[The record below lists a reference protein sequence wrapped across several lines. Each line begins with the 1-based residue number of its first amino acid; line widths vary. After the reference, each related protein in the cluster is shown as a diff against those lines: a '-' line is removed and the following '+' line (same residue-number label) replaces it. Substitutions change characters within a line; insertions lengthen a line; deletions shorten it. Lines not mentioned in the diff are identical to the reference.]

1 MDNKNKTI
9 RYTIYALMA
18 ILVATMALPLTVT
31 PANAATTITVTVNP
45 TNFSPGTTVLVTTS
59 GFTSGTAAN
68 IYLSSNGYATIS
80 STDILLASNVPLVN
94 GAFSNVNVTVPSSVM
109 PGTYYVKVYNGQ
121 QVGVSSPLS
130 LLAPPAPTITLN
142 TTSAIPGTTVT
153 VTGSNFPAGATGITI
168 YFIGSSGPITS
179 TPVTGTVSSTGT
191 FSGSFVVPS
200 VNSGDYTVLAVATSN
215 GATYGASAP
224 FQVIY
229 QLAPELTQWDSK
241 FMPSG
246 KPLYSVLAGQA
257 GLNLTFFGEGLPYG
271 TVQSVV
277 FYNSAGQQ
285 VTYGILPPT
294 SVGSN
299 GEFVSTHLAANGLPK
314 VNVTLAGA
322 LMPGLGYYAV
332 FTIGGIQVKS
342 EPFIASVP
350 TNGLFN
356 ACMSSVSN
364 PYTCTSSASSSG
376 SINTL
381 VQGYGFGAG
390 DTVTISIF
398 NGGVTL
404 TSATTTA
411 DANGAIYVPVSSGT
425 TTFPEQTANAIY
437 VPVSSGTTTFPEQ
450 TANVVVIDHLASGQ
464 VQKTVGTYSLVPQFT
479 VTDTTTGAAYGAV
492 GDTLTLT
499 GLSFPAP
506 FEASSITFTS
516 MSNGYS
522 VTYTKDSSGNYLT
535 IYYSAADGNFPATS
549 SGTST
554 TLNVLLPELPGGN
567 TTVTLTGA
575 TTAGASVSFTAYFW
589 VNTKL
594 SAAYYVNIPA
604 NSWESF
610 STPQNL
616 FSGDIID
623 IQATGYPVSA
633 QASVNFTAKTLTA
646 AGMNIMGST
655 ALSNGFLELVL
666 YVPSLPASTQ
676 SGFGPYTIVLNGA
689 SSNGML
695 GQQLPT
701 PFQVN
706 VILPGQYSSFP
717 AHVYVNPSMI
727 TPESDLGGP
736 GVPGVFPTTY
746 TVGSPL
752 NIVGVGF
759 TGSAKEYVYISAT
772 VSGSTTYHLINTVNT
787 SIYGTFDFTVNLPN
801 ESSYIQPSPTS
812 KYTQVIYSVAV
823 YQYNPS
829 AIIQSPSTSTNTM
842 SQAVPFSVMPSIML
856 SPDSGTP
863 NTTVTVVGTGWASG
877 ESVAIYMQ
885 TYTIVAP
892 GAALVNSNGF
902 FTTTF
907 SVPAFSPGP
916 VTVVAKGSSGVT
928 NATAPFFVKSTT
940 PPAHPQLALSA
951 PSPAT
956 VNTTEEI
963 TLTVT
968 LNGQPLSVPLS
979 NITGTVVNP
988 DGVSQSISF
997 LSVGA
1002 GVYQAPYLVPNITGT
1017 YVVTATVT
1025 YGGQTY
1031 SVTTEFN
1038 AVAKVTIPPPPP
1050 STALSSTLSSI
1061 ISAEQGLA
1069 SSLSTLQGDLSTL
1082 SSQVQSALSALGSSI
1097 SALYGSISALNSRL
1111 GSTEAYSLGALVIAF
1126 IALIVIIYGVFVRR
1140 MP

>member
-45 TNFSPGTTVLVTTS
+45 TNFAPGTTVLVNTNN
-59 GFTSGTAAN
+59 FTSGSAAN

-130 LLAPPAPTITLN
+130 LLAPPAPTITLRP
-142 TTSAIPGTTVT
+142 TLAIPGTTVT
-153 VTGSNFPAGATGITI
+153 VTGSNFPAVATGITI

-179 TPVTGTVSSTGT
+179 TSVTGTVSSTGT

-229 QLAPELTQWDSK
+229 QLAPELTQWDGNFK
-241 FMPSG
+241 PSG
-246 KPLYSVLAGQA
+246 KALYSVLAGQA
-257 GLNLTFFGEGLPYG
+257 GLNLTFFGQGLPAG
-271 TVQSVV
+271 SVQSVA

-322 LMPGLGYYAV
+322 LMPGVGYYAV

-356 ACMSSVSN
+356 ACMGAATN

-390 DTVTISIF
+390 DTVTISIV

-404 TSATTTA
+404 TSASTTA
-411 DANGAIYVPVSSGT
+411 DANGAIYVAVSS
-425 TTFPEQTANAIY
+425 
-437 VPVSSGTTTFPEQ
+437 TTTFPEQ

-535 IYYSAADGNFPATS
+535 IYFSAADGNFPATS

-554 TLNVLLPELPGGN
+554 TLNVLLPELPGGK
-567 TTVTLTGA
+567 TSVTLTGA

-594 SAAYYVNIPA
+594 SAAYYVNITG
-604 NSWESF
+604 NSWASF
-610 STPQNL
+610 LTPQNL

-701 PFQVN
+701 TFQVN

-727 TPESDLGGP
+727 TPESALGP
-736 GVPGVFPTTY
+736 GAHGVFPTTY

-772 VSGSTTYHLINTVNT
+772 VSGSTTYQLINTVNT

-812 KYTQVIYSVAV
+812 SYTQVIYSVAV

-829 AIIQSPSTSTNTM
+829 AIIQSPSTSTITM

-877 ESVAIYMQ
+877 EFVVIYMQ
-885 TYTIVAP
+885 TFTIVAP

-916 VTVVAKGSSGVT
+916 VTVVALGSSGVT
-928 NATAPFFVKSTT
+928 IAIAPFFVNSTT
-940 PPAHPQLALSA
+940 PPAHPQLTLSA
-951 PSPAT
+951 PSPALVT
-956 VNTTEEI
+956 TTEEI

-979 NITGTVVNP
+979 SITGTVVNP

-997 LSVGA
+997 LSVSA

-1038 AVAKVTIPPPPP
+1038 AVTQVTIPPPPP

-1061 ISAEQGLA
+1061 IAAEQGLA
-1069 SSLSTLQGDLSTL
+1069 SSLNTLQGDLSTL

>member
-45 TNFSPGTTVLVTTS
+45 TNFAPGTTVLVSTS
-59 GFTSGTAAN
+59 GFTSGSAAN

-94 GAFSNVNVTVPSSVM
+94 GVFSNVNVTVPSSVM

-130 LLAPPAPTITLN
+130 LLAPPAPTITLS

-241 FMPSG
+241 FTPSG
-246 KPLYSVLAGQA
+246 KALYSVLAGQA

-322 LMPGLGYYAV
+322 LMPGVGYYAV

-390 DTVTISIF
+390 DTMTISIV

-404 TSATTTA
+404 TSASTTA
-411 DANGAIYVPVSSGT
+411 DANGAIYVT
-425 TTFPEQTANAIY
+425 
-437 VPVSSGTTTFPEQ
+437 VSSGTTTFPEQ
-450 TANVVVIDHLASGQ
+450 TANVVVIDQLASGQ

-479 VTDTTTGAAYGAV
+479 VIDKATNAAYGAV

-522 VTYTKDSSGNYLT
+522 VTNTTDMNGKSLT
-535 IYYSAADGNFPATS
+535 IYFSAPDGNFPATS

-567 TTVTLTGA
+567 TSVTLTGA
-575 TTAGASVSFTAYFW
+575 TTAGAPVSFTAYFW

-594 SAAYYVNIPA
+594 SAAYYVNIPN
-604 NSWESF
+604 NSWASF

-646 AGMNIMGST
+646 SGMNIMGAT
-655 ALSNGFLELVL
+655 ASNDGFLELLL
-666 YVPSLPASTQ
+666 YVPDLPASVQ

-695 GQQLPT
+695 NQELPT
-701 PFQVN
+701 TFQVN

-717 AHVYVNPSMI
+717 AHVYVNPSLI
-727 TPESDLGGP
+727 KPESALGTSK
-736 GVPGVFPTTY
+736 PGVFPTTY

-759 TGSAKEYVYISAT
+759 TGSAKEYVYISAK
-772 VSGSTTYHLINTVNT
+772 VPGSHATYQLINTVNT

-801 ESSYIQPSPTS
+801 ESSYMFNSTKT
-812 KYTQVIYSVAV
+812 KYVPVTYSVAV

-829 AIIQSPSTSTNTM
+829 AIIQSPSTSTNTE

-885 TYTIVAP
+885 TYTIVPP
-892 GAALVNSNGF
+892 GTAKVSSDGF

-907 SVPAFSPGP
+907 SVPAFAPGP
-916 VTVVAKGSSGVT
+916 VTVVAKGSSNVT
-928 NATAPFFVKSTT
+928 NATASFFVNSTT
-940 PPAHPQLALSA
+940 PPAHPQLTLSA

-979 NITGTVVNP
+979 SITGTVVNP

-1082 SSQVQSALSALGSSI
+1082 SSQVQSALSAVGSSI

>member
-1 MDNKNKTI
+1 
-9 RYTIYALMA
+9 
-18 ILVATMALPLTVT
+18 
-31 PANAATTITVTVNP
+31 
-45 TNFSPGTTVLVTTS
+45 
-59 GFTSGTAAN
+59 
-68 IYLSSNGYATIS
+68 
-80 STDILLASNVPLVN
+80 
-94 GAFSNVNVTVPSSVM
+94 
-109 PGTYYVKVYNGQ
+109 VYNGQ

-130 LLAPPAPTITLN
+130 LLAPPAPTITLS

-153 VTGSNFPAGATGITI
+153 VNGSNFPAGATGITI

-179 TPVTGTVSSTGT
+179 TPVTGTVSSTGN

-200 VNSGDYTVLAVATSN
+200 VNSGDYTVLAVATLSS
-215 GATYGASAP
+215 ATYGASAP

-229 QLAPELTQWDSK
+229 QLAPELTQWDGK
-241 FMPSG
+241 FTPSG
-246 KPLYSVLAGQA
+246 KALYSVLAGQA
-257 GLNLTFFGEGLPYG
+257 GLNLTFFGQGLPAG
-271 TVQSVV
+271 SVQSVA

-322 LMPGLGYYAV
+322 LMPGVGYYAV
-332 FTIGGIQVKS
+332 FTIGGVQVKS

-356 ACMSSVSN
+356 ACMGAATN

-390 DTVTISIF
+390 DTVTISIV

-404 TSATTTA
+404 TSASTTA
-411 DANGAIYVPVSSGT
+411 DANGAIYVT
-425 TTFPEQTANAIY
+425 
-437 VPVSSGTTTFPEQ
+437 VSSGTTTFPEQ

-479 VTDTTTGAAYGAV
+479 VTDKATNAAYGAV

-522 VTYTKDSSGNYLT
+522 VTNTTDSSGKSLT
-535 IYYSAADGNFPATS
+535 IYFSASDGNFPALS
-549 SGTST
+549 SGTSA
-554 TLNVLLPELPGGN
+554 TLNVLLPELPGGK
-567 TTVTLTGA
+567 TSVTLTGA

-594 SAAYYVNIPA
+594 SAAYYVNIPT
-604 NSWESF
+604 NSWASF

-701 PFQVN
+701 TFKVN
-706 VILPGQYSSFP
+706 VVLPGQYSSFP

-727 TPESDLGGP
+727 TPESVLGP
-736 GVPGVFPTTY
+736 GASGVFPTTY

-772 VSGSTTYHLINTVNT
+772 VSGSTTYQLINTVNT

-801 ESSYIQPSPTS
+801 ESSYMFSS
-812 KYTQVIYSVAV
+812 AKYVPVTYSVAV

-907 SVPAFSPGP
+907 NVPAFASGP

-928 NATAPFFVKSTT
+928 NATAPFFVNSTT
-940 PPAHPQLALSA
+940 PPAHPQLTLSA

-979 NITGTVVNP
+979 SITGTVVNP

-1061 ISAEQGLA
+1061 IAAEQGLA

-1082 SSQVQSALSALGSSI
+1082 SSQVQSALSAVGSSI

>member
-45 TNFSPGTTVLVTTS
+45 TNFAPGTTVLVNTNN
-59 GFTSGTAAN
+59 FTSGSAAN

-130 LLAPPAPTITLN
+130 LLAPPAPTITLS

-200 VNSGDYTVLAVATSN
+200 VNSGDYTVLAVATLS

-257 GLNLTFFGEGLPYG
+257 GLNLTFFGGGLPYG

-294 SVGSN
+294 SVGLN

-322 LMPGLGYYAV
+322 LMPGVGYYAV
-332 FTIGGIQVKS
+332 FTIVGIIGVVQVRS

-356 ACMSSVSN
+356 ACIGAPSN
-364 PYTCTSSASSSG
+364 PYTCTSSANSSG

-390 DTVTISIF
+390 DTVTISIV

-411 DANGAIYVPVSSGT
+411 DANGAIYV
-425 TTFPEQTANAIY
+425 A
-437 VPVSSGTTTFPEQ
+437 VSSGTTTFPEQ
-450 TANVVVIDHLASGQ
+450 TANVVVIDHLASGR

-516 MSNGYS
+516 MSNGYN
-522 VTYTKDSSGNYLT
+522 VTNTTDSSGHSLT
-535 IYYSAADGNFPATS
+535 IYFSASDGNFPALS
-549 SGTST
+549 NGTST

-575 TTAGASVSFTAYFW
+575 TTAGAPVSFTAYFW
-589 VNTKL
+589 VNTEL
-594 SAAYYVNIPA
+594 SAAYYVNIPK
-604 NSWESF
+604 NSWASF

-633 QASVNFTAKTLTA
+633 QASVSFTAKTLTA
-646 AGMNIMGST
+646 TGMNIMGST
-655 ALSNGFLELVL
+655 AAPNGSLELVL

-701 PFQVN
+701 TFQVN
-706 VILPGQYSSFP
+706 VFLPGQYSSFP

-727 TPESDLGGP
+727 TPESALGTSK
-736 GVPGVFPTTY
+736 PGVFPTTY

-787 SIYGTFDFTVNLPN
+787 SIYGTFNFTVNLPN
-801 ESSYIQPSPTS
+801 ESSYTIPSGS
-812 KYTQVIYSVAV
+812 KTYKSVTYSVAV

-829 AIIQSPSTSTNTM
+829 AIVQSPNTSTNTN
-842 SQAVPFSVMPSIML
+842 SQAVPFNVTPSIML
-856 SPDSGTP
+856 LPDSGTP

-877 ESVAIYMQ
+877 ESVAMYMQ
-885 TYTIVAP
+885 TYTIVPP

-916 VTVVAKGSSGVT
+916 VTVVAKGSSNVT
-928 NATAPFFVKSTT
+928 KATAPFFVKSTT

-1038 AVAKVTIPPPPP
+1038 AVTQVTIPPPPP

-1061 ISAEQGLA
+1061 IAAEQGLA
-1069 SSLSTLQGDLSTL
+1069 SSLSTRQGDLSTL
-1082 SSQVQSALSALGSSI
+1082 SSQVQSALSAVGSSI